1 MIENDVSAVIC
12 DDKSLRCIHV
22 ATFTDHKT
30 AAKSIAVV
38 LRIRE
43 TREMRWA
50 CGNFCL
56 PYSITIDYLL
66 LMCAQRIKIYKNQI
80 ENIEK
85 GQRHASFIKCTSTHL
100 QSTQTKRED
109 FVSFRLLSFQFD
121 RFMREGDYAC
131 SQNVFIF
138 MLRYWRLRC
147 AHYRSWWATKF
158 SKHPETRRT

>member
-1 MIENDVSAVIC
+1 MYPCRNFHRPQNCGKINCGGAS
-12 DDKSLRCIHV
+12 DKRDARNEVGVWKL
-22 ATFTDHKT
+22 
-30 AAKSIAVV
+30 
-38 LRIRE
+38 
-43 TREMRWA
+43 
-50 CGNFCL
+50 L
-56 PYSITIDYLL
+56 PPLFHYDRLFIIN
-66 LMCAQRIKIYKNQI
+66 MCPTKKIYKNQI

-138 MLRYWRLRC
+138 MLRY
-147 AHYRSWWATKF
+147 
-158 SKHPETRRT
+158 

>member
-38 LRIRE
+38 LRISE

-50 CGNFCL
+50 CENFCL

-66 LMCAQRIKIYKNQI
+66 LMCAQQKKYTKI
-80 ENIEK
+80 
-85 GQRHASFIKCTSTHL
+85 
-100 QSTQTKRED
+100 
-109 FVSFRLLSFQFD
+109 RLK
-121 RFMREGDYAC
+121 
-131 SQNVFIF
+131 I
-138 MLRYWRLRC
+138 
-147 AHYRSWWATKF
+147 
-158 SKHPETRRT
+158 